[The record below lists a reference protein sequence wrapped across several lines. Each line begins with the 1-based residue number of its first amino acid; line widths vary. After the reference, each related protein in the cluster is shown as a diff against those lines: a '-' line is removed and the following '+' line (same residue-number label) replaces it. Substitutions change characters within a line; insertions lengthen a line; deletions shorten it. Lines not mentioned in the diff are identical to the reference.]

1 MQSGLTGIKF
11 AATTLLL
18 SALAATAGRAPAAD
32 LSLVV
37 TGNLV
42 GSVLDSAGTP
52 QIGATVQLLNKYER
66 VLAKAITSADGR
78 FVFAGLPLDSY
89 AVRVSQPSFLPAF
102 RDKITVK
109 PGQDSY
115 LQIHMATL
123 FSNIQVSY
131 RIPAG
136 AMTNDWKWAL
146 RTSTATRP
154 VTRYLPELRPKAVKN
169 QAERTQI
176 FSDTHAM
183 LRLNGGDSGFL
194 DTGSATSD
202 LGSIFALSTNVFGK
216 NQFQIAGSIG
226 QNSDLLP
233 SARGLSAVYQRRAD
247 SAFMNTPEVTMA
259 VMQINRFGLPVSGP
273 GLAAGLRIMSLD
285 LYQISDP
292 LDNLHM
298 EYGASA
304 QSVSFA
310 QQTTRISPFA
320 RATLTMNPN
329 TELILAYS
337 DGGRPDALAMH
348 SPLQNVAD
356 ALSPANGL
364 SSAINALGRLP
375 LMTDHND
382 RLVLQRTQNYELG
395 LNRQV
400 GGRTYAFSGFREKV
414 WNGQLTLSGNTSFVN
429 QGNLLFDG
437 MSKTSSYDIGGYAR
451 TGFAGSVTQGISDN
465 ADFGIAFG
473 RMGGLSTADS
483 GHMFDSLQPS
493 FRMAL
498 HDVAGAKLRASIP
511 ASGTRLTAG
520 YGWIDSKTFIPAHMF
535 VTQNNIVSP
544 GLNFGLQQPLPSP
557 FGFAGHLELTADLRN
572 LLAQGYIPVG
582 ANGASQILVV
592 QAPRAIRG
600 GLNFT
605 F

>member
-18 SALAATAGRAPAAD
+18 SAFIATAGPAKAAT

-66 VLAKAITSADGR
+66 VLAKAITSSDGR
-78 FVFAGLPLDSY
+78 FVFAGLPLDNY

-136 AMTNDWKWAL
+136 TMTNDWKWAL

-154 VTRYLPELRPKAVKN
+154 VTRYLPELRPKQEKAP
-169 QAERTQI
+169 AERNQI

-202 LGSIFALSTNVFGK
+202 LGSIFALSTNVLGK
-216 NQFQIAGSIG
+216 NQFQIAGSLG
-226 QNSDLLP
+226 QGSDLLP
-233 SARGLSAVYQRRAD
+233 SARGLSAVYQRRTD
-247 SAFMNTPEVTMA
+247 GGVMNTPEVTLA
-259 VMQINRFGLPVSGP
+259 VLQINRFGLPLSGP
-273 GLAAGLRIMSLD
+273 GMVAGLRIMSLD

-292 LDNLHM
+292 LDSLHL

-304 QSVSFA
+304 QSVSYA
-310 QQTTRISPFA
+310 QQSTRMSPFA
-320 RATLTMNPN
+320 RATLSISSN
-329 TELILAYS
+329 TELIAAYS
-337 DGGRPDALAMH
+337 DGALPDALAMH
-348 SPLQNVAD
+348 SPLQSAAD
-356 ALSPANGL
+356 SLSPSNEL
-364 SSAINALGRLP
+364 SDAVSALGRMP
-375 LMTDHND
+375 LMTSHND
-382 RLVLQRTQNYELG
+382 RLVLQRTQTYELG
-395 LNRQV
+395 FNRQV
-400 GGRTYAFSGFREKV
+400 GSRTYALSGFHENV
-414 WNGQLTLSGNTSFVN
+414 WDGQLTLSGDTSYVN

-437 MSKTSSYDIGGYAR
+437 TSKTSSYDIGNYSR
-451 TGFAGSVTQGISDN
+451 FGFAGSVTQRITDN
-465 ADFGIAFG
+465 SDFGLAFG

-493 FRMAL
+493 FHMGL
-498 HDVAGAKLRASIP
+498 HDVAGAKFRASIP
-511 ASGTRLTAG
+511 ASGTRFTAG
-520 YGWIDSKTFIPAHMF
+520 YGWIDSKTFVPTHMF
-535 VTQNNIVSP
+535 VTQSNIVSP
-544 GLNFGLQQPLPSP
+544 GLNFGFEQPIPSP
-557 FGFAGHLELTADLRN
+557 FGLAGHLELTADLRN